1 MRFETKVLI
10 VTYYWPPAG
19 GPGVQ
24 RWLKFAKYLKEFG
37 ITPVVVC
44 PKNANY
50 PILDP
55 ALDQEIQQDIE
66 VLRVPI
72 FEPARII
79 NRWIPKKS
87 KSISSGMVNTQ
98 NPSVLERIL
107 MSVRGHLFIP
117 DARKFW
123 VNPTVKYLKKYLEQ
137 DPEIKLVI
145 TTGPPH
151 SVHLIGHKLR
161 QSRAVKWLADF
172 RDPWTE
178 IYYHKALNL
187 MGWAQRRHLSLEQK
201 VLESADRILTTSEP
215 TAASFQLRTHKPVS
229 VITNGF
235 DASDFEGLSDSELG
249 SKDKFRIT
257 HVGTLME
264 PRNPMVL
271 WQALANLI
279 ANQKA
284 LKGLESFAQDLE
296 IELTG
301 GIAPGVL
308 GSIKNNGLEKQL
320 VQWPNC
326 SHEQAIK
333 AMARGQLLLLSERN
347 EADAHHIIPA
357 KLFEYLALSI
367 PIIALG
373 PPNGAIQ
380 PILEESQAGVYFVQG
395 DVEGVEEYLYKAY
408 HAYKNSAP
416 HTKQER
422 SQLPYERKNLTQS
435 LAALIKEMTL

>member
-1 MRFETKVLI
+1 MSQETKVLI

-44 PKNANY
+44 PKSANY
-50 PILDP
+50 PLLDT
-55 ALDQEIQQDIE
+55 ALNQEIQEEIQ
-66 VLRVPI
+66 VLSVPI
-72 FEPARII
+72 FEPARMM
-79 NRWIPKKS
+79 NQLIPEKS
-87 KSISSGMVNTQ
+87 KSISRGMVNTQ
-98 NPSVLERIL
+98 NPSFLERIL

-117 DARKFW
+117 DTRIFW
-123 VNPTVKYLKKYLEQ
+123 VKPTVKYLINYLAQ
-137 DPEIKLVI
+137 HPEIKLVI

-151 SVHLIGHKLR
+151 SVHLIGHKLK
-161 QSRAVKWLADF
+161 QSRAVKWMADF

-178 IYYHKALNL
+178 IYYHKAINL

-201 VLESADRILTTSEP
+201 VLESADRILTTSQP
-215 TAASFQLRTHKPVS
+215 TAASFQWRTPRPVS

-235 DASDFEGLSDSELG
+235 DASDFEGLSNAESG
-249 SKDKFRIT
+249 SNDKFRIT

-264 PRNPMVL
+264 PRNPLVL

-279 ANQKA
+279 ANKKA

-301 GIAPGVL
+301 GIASGVL
-308 GSIKNNGLEKQL
+308 DSIKNQGLSKQL

-326 SHEQAIK
+326 SHDQAIK

-367 PIIALG
+367 PILALG
-373 PPNGAIQ
+373 PPKGAIE
-380 PILEESQAGVYFVQG
+380 PILKESQAGVYFVQG
-395 DVEGVEEYLYKAY
+395 DLEGVEEYLYQAY
-408 HAYKNSAP
+408 QAYKKSAP
-416 HTKQER
+416 HTKQHV
-422 SQLPYERKNLTQS
+422 SNLPYERRNLTKS
-435 LAALIKEMTL
+435 LAAIIKEMTI